1 MNKAIRSLYAAL
13 LLLIAPMAIG
23 GEVTVAVASNFIKP
37 IEAVAPAFTKVTGHR
52 VRISTGS
59 TGKFYA
65 QIQRGAPFDVF
76 LSADEARPA
85 RLEDEGFAVS
95 GSRFIYAIGR
105 LVLWQAETHRDI
117 QPDALR
123 FADGGRVAVANPVTA
138 PYGTAAAAAIEKL
151 GLTAALAPRLVQ
163 GENIGQTFQFVA
175 TGNAAYGFVAW
186 SQVSQNGTLIR
197 GSGWLVPADMHPP
210 IRQAAT
216 LLTRGADNPAA
227 RAFVAF
233 LKSDAAR
240 QIIRQ
245 HGYDTE

>member
-1 MNKAIRSLYAAL
+1 MPKPIRSLCAIVL
-13 LLLIAPMAIG
+13 FVIASIANG

-37 IEAVAPAFTKVTGHR
+37 IEALAPAFSAATGHQL
-52 VRISTGS
+52 RISTGS

-85 RLEDEGFAVS
+85 QLESEGFVIE

-105 LVLWQAETHRDI
+105 LVLWHAKENQSI
-117 QPDALR
+117 QPDDLQHP
-123 FADGGRVAVANPVTA
+123 DGGRVAIANPKTA
-138 PYGTAAAAAIEKL
+138 PYGTAAVAVIDRL
-151 GLTAALAPRLVQ
+151 GLTKALKPRLVQ
-163 GENIGQTFQFVA
+163 GENIGQTYQFVA
-175 TGNAAYGFVAW
+175 TGNAAFGFVAW
-186 SQVSQNGTLIR
+186 SQVSQNGMLIR
-197 GSGWLVPADMHPP
+197 GSGWLVPANLHPP
-210 IRQAAT
+210 IQQAAT
-216 LLTRGADNPAA
+216 LLSRAKANPAA
-227 RAFVAF
+227 HDFMAF